1 MAQKVVLT
9 SGISGSGKSTFLN
22 KFFKGIVICPD
33 DIRRELTGNVS
44 DQSRNAE
51 VWELTYKRF
60 REALATGEDVAI
72 SAMFLN
78 EKSVNSV
85 CNEIDKTDAF
95 PALEIV
101 LMEDSYNWKL
111 CADRVKKD
119 IESGVDRADT
129 ASVNGL
135 IEVMHNRWVKFAE
148 NILDVYQ
155 KWRRLHQV
163 TSVTVR
169 TFDGKSL
176 TTIGSLR

>member
-1 MAQKVVLT
+1 MTQKVVLT

-60 REALATGEDVAI
+60 REALATGDDVAI

-78 EKSVNSV
+78 EKAVNRV
-85 CNEIDKTDAF
+85 CEEIDKTKSL
-95 PALEIV
+95 PVLEII

-119 IESGVDRADT
+119 IENGVDRADT
-129 ASVNGL
+129 ASVDGL
-135 IEVMHNRWVKFAE
+135 IQSMYNKWVGFANR
-148 NILDVYQ
+148 ILDIYHE
-155 KWRRLHQV
+155 WAYLHHI
-163 TSVTVR
+163 TSVTIK

-176 TTIGSLR
+176 TTIGI

>member
-1 MAQKVVLT
+1 MTQQKVVFT

-22 KFFKGIVICPD
+22 NFFKGTVICPD

-51 VWELTYKRF
+51 VWNLTYKRF

-78 EKSVNSV
+78 EKAVNDV
-85 CNEIDKTDAF
+85 LKEIDKTEAL
-95 PALEIV
+95 PLLEIV

-119 IESGVDRADT
+119 IENGVDRADT
-129 ASVNGL
+129 ASVDGL
-135 IEVMHNRWVKFAE
+135 IESMHNKWVRFADH
-148 NILDVYQ
+148 ILDIYHE
-155 KWRRLHQV
+155 WAYLHHI
-163 TSVTVR
+163 TSVTVK

-176 TTIGSLR
+176 TAIGI

>member
-1 MAQKVVLT
+1 MTQKVVLT

-60 REALATGEDVAI
+60 REALATGDDVAI

-78 EKSVNSV
+78 EKAVNRV
-85 CNEIDKTDAF
+85 CEEIDKTKSL
-95 PALEIV
+95 PVLEII

-119 IESGVDRADT
+119 IENGVDRADT
-129 ASVNGL
+129 ASVDGL
-135 IEVMHNRWVKFAE
+135 IQSMHNKWVGFA
-148 NILDVYQ
+148 NRILDIYHE
-155 KWRRLHQV
+155 WAYLHHI
-163 TSVTVR
+163 TSVTIK

-176 TTIGSLR
+176 TTIGI

>member
-9 SGISGSGKSTFLN
+9 SGISGSGKSTFLRN
-22 KFFKGIVICPD
+22 FFKGTVICPD

-60 REALATGEDVAI
+60 REALATGDNVAI

-78 EKSVNSV
+78 EKAVNSV
-85 CNEIDKTDAF
+85 CEEIDKTDSF
-95 PALEIV
+95 PVLEIV

-119 IESGVDRADT
+119 IENGVDRADT

-135 IEVMHNRWVKFAE
+135 IETMHDRWVKFAD
-148 NILDVYQ
+148 NILNIYH
-155 KWRRLHQV
+155 KWAYLHTV
-163 TSVTVR
+163 SSVTIK

-176 TTIGSLR
+176 TTIGK